1 MMGGDIKMKYYL
13 DNQYIIKR
21 HMYDFRLEIIYINNC
36 LCTLW
41 SFNQKFSSPPKIVDI
56 MVMIIDYNFTLIS

>member
-21 HMYDFRLEIIYINNC
+21 HMYDFRLEIIYISIIVC
-36 LCTLW
+36 ALCGPLIK
-41 SFNQKFSSPPKIVDI
+41 SFPLRQK
-56 MVMIIDYNFTLIS
+56 

>member
-41 SFNQKFSSPPKIVDI
+41 SFNQKFSSPPKIVDTI
-56 MVMIIDYNFTLIS
+56 YKL

>member
-1 MMGGDIKMKYYL
+1 MMGDIKMKYYL

-21 HMYDFRLEIIYINNC
+21 LEIILSIYINNC

-41 SFNQKFSSPPKIVDI
+41 SFNQKFSSPPKIVDTI
-56 MVMIIDYNFTLIS
+56 YKL

>member
-41 SFNQKFSSPPKIVDI
+41 SFNQKFSSPPKIVDTI
-56 MVMIIDYNFTLIS
+56 